1 MTQEKKLDAAQSQEW
16 KATRTY
22 ALLPLQ
28 RDSVGQ
34 CRLLEIPVTKWR
46 PSGSGEQSHVSL
58 DEQITNLEPTSFKIS
73 FHYFSFETRNREKGE
88 NVMKFISFQE
98 RKLKNYKFCQMNTL
112 PKIN

>member
-46 PSGSGEQSHVSL
+46 HSGSGEQSRASL
-58 DEQITNLEPTSFKIS
+58 DEQITNREPTSFKIS
-73 FHYFSFETRNREKGE
+73 FHCFSFETRNRGKGE

-98 RKLKNYKFCQMNTL
+98 RK
-112 PKIN
+112 

>member
-34 CRLLEIPVTKWR
+34 YRLLEIPVTKWR
-46 PSGSGEQSHVSL
+46 LSGSEQSRVSL

-88 NVMKFISFQE
+88 NVMKFISFQG
-98 RKLKNYKFCQMNTL
+98 RK
-112 PKIN
+112 